1 METRRLGNEIERRE
15 DEIED
20 GDCEIRR
27 CERGDAKI
35 EI

>member
-20 GDCEIRR
+20 GDCEIVGLEIRR
-27 CERGDAKI
+27 F
-35 EI
+35 